1 MIAWPLDNKSYTAEA
16 IGAWSGTRTRGV
28 FSADD
33 CFTVTAAGGF
43 GIKIS
48 GGLAWLKVAA
58 YWGIAVYEKM
68 DTVKQVDVGSG
79 LLPRYVAVV
88 VQYSK
93 TDNEVRTILR
103 YSDYSDAP
111 EMPQPVQNEYYDEI
125 IPAVVLQRPA
135 AVEITQADITDTRLD
150 ETMCGLMRDGVT
162 GIPTAQLEAQW
173 SAWRAQQTAETNA
186 WQQAEKQ
193 AFDAWFARIKGKLDG
208 DAAGHL
214 QQQVDAVVEADA
226 AHAAEVQVFAAT
238 LLADGWAELP
248 QTPEEGGE
256 EDGDAE
262 PAAEDGEAAP
272 IVYTQ
277 TVPCAGLLAA
287 YDLEAPQVES
297 TGEYAADLARK
308 EGLDA
313 LCEAGNFGE
322 TLDGQLRWICY
333 GGHPTVDLPLR
344 LRRAVVPEA
353 AGGDQ
358 ADGGQSSGSAGS
370 GPDAEEVP
378 GNG

>member
-68 DTVKQVDVGSG
+68 DTVKQIDVGSG

-238 LLADGWAELP
+238 LLADGWVEEP
-248 QTPEEGGE
+248 QTPESGSET
-256 EDGDAE
+256 E
-262 PAAEDGEAAP
+262 PAAEGDGTDTTGEGEEPPAAP
-272 IVYTQ
+272 ALAVYTQ

-308 EGLDA
+308 EALDA
-313 LCEAGNFGE
+313 LCEAGNCGE

-353 AGGDQ
+353 AGG
-358 ADGGQSSGSAGS
+358 AGS
-370 GPDAEEVP
+370 GPDAEEVA